1 MSRMNPLH
9 WIGGLALEIGAVA
22 GAVMLLPKADLRPD
36 RAVPDI
42 NQLDMNRMPLP
53 ALAEQQPAWW
63 QAAPQAAATSWQPPP
78 QPPQPQRQAP
88 AGGSFAVD
96 APAILT
102 IDPWAPPAVEQ
113 TAWQPSAQE
122 SPAFSPDEPD
132 QLSPAAVEQT
142 LDRASQQL
150 LNSVSGYLFH
160 QADQVLQESAVP
172 QRNLPPA
179 SAAPQQWRKY

>member
-22 GAVMLLPKADLRPD
+22 AAVMLLPKADLRPD
-36 RAVPDI
+36 RAAPD
-42 NQLDMNRMPLP
+42 LNRMPLP
-53 ALAEQQPAWW
+53 APVDQQSAWW
-63 QAAPQAAATSWQPPP
+63 QAAPQAAATSWQP
-78 QPPQPQRQAP
+78 QAQLQPQPQLQRHPP

-102 IDPWAPPAVEQ
+102 VDPRVPHAVEQ
-113 TAWQPSAQE
+113 TSWQPDASQ
-122 SPAFSPDEPD
+122 SPAFPTDEPP

-150 LNSVSGYLFH
+150 LNSVGGYFFQ

-172 QRNLPPA
+172 QSNPPTA
-179 SAAPQQWRKY
+179 NTPPQQWRRY